1 MKFRKFLLVGVVAG
15 AVTLTA
21 ACGSDDKSDQP
32 PVPPATTTTSAAA
45 TSADNSLDAQLTDPN
60 KKPTVAALNDM
71 LDKALDPSIPA
82 KDKTDLVEGSE
93 VDPSLFNQLV
103 KAKKENPGVTYKIKN
118 PITKDGPKRYSVKV
132 EVKLPD
138 NPPQPLDAAI
148 VFDNGRWKLSKTTVC
163 PLLKMGEVA
172 TPLCPENSIAPSASS
187 PHKKPAKTTTK
198 SAG

>member
-82 KDKTDLVEGSE
+82 KDKTDLVE
-93 VDPSLFNQLV
+93 FM
-103 KAKKENPGVTYKIKN
+103 KACTG
-118 PITKDGPKRYSVKV
+118 DFPKVNVAR
-132 EVKLPD
+132 LP
-138 NPPQPLDAAI
+138 
-148 VFDNGRWKLSKTTVC
+148 
-163 PLLKMGEVA
+163 E
-172 TPLCPENSIAPSASS
+172 
-187 PHKKPAKTTTK
+187 
-198 SAG
+198 